1 MYAANTIAITD
12 RTNTKTSYI
21 ILPVK
26 IAIQNLI
33 CFAITRGVNIIE
45 QTNKG
50 RTITKIFMRKMKNPL
65 TVPYQHS
72 LLLKSLL
79 RARILCHYL
88 CSHKCLSSSHLGSTR
103 KKKKRWRHIPAN
115 EVFILQGSWAVSYT
129 HLTLPTNREV

>member
-1 MYAANTIAITD
+1 MFCYYTW
-12 RTNTKTSYI
+12 S
-21 ILPVK
+21 
-26 IAIQNLI
+26 
-33 CFAITRGVNIIE
+33 NIIE

-50 RTITKIFMRKMKNPL
+50 RTITKIFMRKVKNPL

-79 RARILCHYL
+79 RARILYHCL

-115 EVFILQGSWAVSYT
+115 EVFILQGSWVAHSKPEFQHQILSLLLCFRISHKGIFVLLQS
-129 HLTLPTNREV
+129 HLHPLLSMP